1 MTIGK
6 TLFILDKMA
15 QLRKKGDNYLLEY
28 LFSDELKKLLNE
40 GNKTQQQNQV
50 QNNKPKK
57 PGQKDIGRIIR
68 IKGKDYV
75 VENISKNLASISLI
89 DTPLNKNVMISANDF
104 HDYLGVR
111 NVTTLVGKVH
121 VDSVALEKHF
131 KEKVQFMDEEDA
143 EKELWWRES
152 LAEYFLM
159 TLKNPSELWLNYR
172 NNQWSFVF
180 IKKFRVEIKG
190 KMENVNMVAVVPVNT
205 MAVKTYFGEKRNISR
220 VNNQRKTY
228 LIRPKRKGEENNS
241 SPIYNI

>member
-172 NNQWSFVF
+172 NNQSQLYFRCYFDFCKRLTVKGDLSLMYCCYIASTASISLVF
-180 IKKFRVEIKG
+180 ALRMRSILCAQF
-190 KMENVNMVAVVPVNT
+190 
-205 MAVKTYFGEKRNISR
+205 MA
-220 VNNQRKTY
+220 
-228 LIRPKRKGEENNS
+228 S
-241 SPIYNI
+241 SLLLFPAAFCCK